1 MALSS
6 GGARGL
12 AHLGVLKALREKD
25 VQIRAIAGSSIGS
38 LIGAYYCLKGE
49 IDSLI
54 RIAHETDWRRLLGLL
69 DINPLTL
76 SRGGL
81 LEGKRIEQFLKE
93 LFADATFSDCGIP
106 LVVVAT
112 DLRTGRAVEISEGP
126 LWKAV
131 RASIG
136 IPGLLSPVEMG
147 SYLLTDGG
155 VASPI
160 PVITLKKRGYR
171 PIWAVNVLASTP
183 RYPVSRQQ
191 LGVLEVLE
199 QSLLLMENI
208 VAKTQSQLADGCI
221 EVDTSDVPF
230 YDFTKAKDLIPR
242 GETVAHRYL

>member
-12 AHLGVLKALREKD
+12 VHLGVLKAIQKK
-25 VQIRAIAGSSIGS
+25 QIRITALAGSSIGS
-38 LIGAYYCLKGE
+38 LIGAYYSLKGE
-49 IDSLI
+49 IDTLI
-54 RIAHETDWRRLLGLL
+54 DVAHETDWKRLLGLL

-93 LFADATFSDCGIP
+93 LFSDATFSDCRIP
-106 LVVVAT
+106 VVIMAT
-112 DLRTGRAVEISEGP
+112 DLRTGKAVEITEGP

-136 IPGLLSPVEMG
+136 IPGLLSPVEME

-160 PVITLKKRGYR
+160 PVMPLRNRGYK
-171 PIWAVNVLASTP
+171 PIWAVNALASP
-183 RYPVSRQQ
+183 PKYPIARQR

-208 VAKTQSQLADGCI
+208 VANTQSQLADKCI
-221 EVDTSDVPF
+221 QVDTSDVPF
-230 YDFTKAKDLIPR
+230 YDFTRAEDLIAR
-242 GETVAHRYL
+242 GEAITNQYL